1 MKELR
6 EGVST
11 GSCMT
16 GGAEASVIWQTTGKC
31 PSVVKVET
39 PIGKTLYL
47 DIIPKEFGVCGVV
60 KDAGDD
66 PDVTNGSE
74 IITKVELFEEEGDIS
89 FFGGDGVGTI
99 TQEGLKIPPGQP
111 AINPVPRQMAEKAIR
126 KIIGNKK
133 ANITVSIPGGEELAK
148 KTFNPRLGIVNGLS
162 ILGTTGIVRPMS
174 EEAMKDSLI
183 AELDMYAKQ
192 GHKSILFVLGGT
204 GETVLKEQ
212 YGEFQCILQVS
223 NYIGFMIEE
232 AVERGYFDWWV
243 CRKACKSSIR
253 YNEYTQS
260 CGRWPYRNNLY
271 TCSSSWRPPFSH
283 TKAVFL
289 PYNKGGNEDCGRRGT
304 YGYLAGYGTKSV

>member
-1 MKELR
+1 MRQPSVMQCYISYKTVLGIKFMKELR

-111 AINPVPRQMAEKAIR
+111 AINPVPRQMAEKQSAKLSAIKGKYNR
-126 KIIGNKK
+126 KYSWWRRTCQKTLTRG
-133 ANITVSIPGGEELAK
+133 LA
-148 KTFNPRLGIVNGLS
+148 L
-162 ILGTTGIVRPMS
+162 
-174 EEAMKDSLI
+174 
-183 AELDMYAKQ
+183 
-192 GHKSILFVLGGT
+192 
-204 GETVLKEQ
+204 
-212 YGEFQCILQVS
+212 
-223 NYIGFMIEE
+223 
-232 AVERGYFDWWV
+232 
-243 CRKACKSSIR
+243 
-253 YNEYTQS
+253 
-260 CGRWPYRNNLY
+260 
-271 TCSSSWRPPFSH
+271 
-283 TKAVFL
+283 
-289 PYNKGGNEDCGRRGT
+289 
-304 YGYLAGYGTKSV
+304 

>member
-1 MKELR
+1 M
-6 EGVST
+6 
-11 GSCMT
+11 
-16 GGAEASVIWQTTGKC
+16 
-31 PSVVKVET
+31 PET
-39 PIGKTLYL
+39 IQ
-47 DIIPKEFGVCGVV
+47 
-60 KDAGDD
+60 
-66 PDVTNGSE
+66 DVTNGSE

-126 KIIGNKK
+126 RIIGNKK

-232 AVERGYFDWWV
+232 AVERGFTDILIGGFV
-243 CRKACKSSIR
+243 GKLVKVASGTMNTHSHVAD
-253 YNEYTQS
+253 
-260 CGRWPYRNNLY
+260 GRIETICTHAALHGAPL
-271 TCSSSWRPPFSH
+271 FSH

-289 PYNKGGNEDCGRRGT
+289 PYNEGGNEDCGRRGT
-304 YGYLAGYGTKSV
+304 YGYLAGYGTKSIRVLMRRTAHKDG

>member
-111 AINPVPRQMAEKAIR
+111 AINPVPRQMAEKATNMTGTPFPDKETELTISDMTDEQLVSR
-126 KIIGNKK
+126 
-133 ANITVSIPGGEELAK
+133 ITQTGGEK
-148 KTFNPRLGIVNGLS
+148 
-162 ILGTTGIVRPMS
+162 
-174 EEAMKDSLI
+174 
-183 AELDMYAKQ
+183 YA
-192 GHKSILFVLGGT
+192 
-204 GETVLKEQ
+204 TVLIKR
-212 YGEFQCILQVS
+212 YIPVISAKSAKMTPPTALVS
-223 NYIGFMIEE
+223 
-232 AVERGYFDWWV
+232 
-243 CRKACKSSIR
+243 
-253 YNEYTQS
+253 
-260 CGRWPYRNNLY
+260 
-271 TCSSSWRPPFSH
+271 
-283 TKAVFL
+283 
-289 PYNKGGNEDCGRRGT
+289 
-304 YGYLAGYGTKSV
+304 

>member
-126 KIIGNKK
+126 RIIGNKK
-133 ANITVSIPGGEELAK
+133 ANITVRIITSANVTRNAKTGKPIMFTALNSEKMLSVPIIDTGLKTPGKCSEPITRINPAAMLAVIDK
-148 KTFNPRLGIVNGLS
+148 ISFLKNEDIAVVRKVNIIRMASLS
-162 ILGTTGIVRPMS
+162 RYVTANAPNR
-174 EEAMKDSLI
+174 
-183 AELDMYAKQ
+183 
-192 GHKSILFVLGGT
+192 F
-204 GETVLKEQ
+204 
-212 YGEFQCILQVS
+212 
-223 NYIGFMIEE
+223 
-232 AVERGYFDWWV
+232 
-243 CRKACKSSIR
+243 KSSG
-253 YNEYTQS
+253 QS
-260 CGRWPYRNNLY
+260 AYSC
-271 TCSSSWRPPFSH
+271 
-283 TKAVFL
+283 KV
-289 PYNKGGNEDCGRRGT
+289 
-304 YGYLAGYGTKSV
+304 